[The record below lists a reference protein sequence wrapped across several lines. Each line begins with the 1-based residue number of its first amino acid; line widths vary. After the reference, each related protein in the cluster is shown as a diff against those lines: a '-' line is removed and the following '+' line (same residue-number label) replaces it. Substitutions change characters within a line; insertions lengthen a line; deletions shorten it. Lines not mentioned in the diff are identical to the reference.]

1 MAKTQDPTDAIVRRA
16 TAFTDALLECT
27 GLLPDLVDAHGE
39 DPERFAGLIDRIHR
53 IESRCDSLARD
64 LREFVVDRMTPNFT
78 GYYLLADELV
88 AAINDADEI
97 ASRAEHAAMELDAM
111 GSVLSEAQRQ
121 RFETIAA
128 ISHEAAQVFAAALE
142 AYVDRLGREGG
153 EGTDNLTD
161 SLDRIR
167 GFERDCDLLK
177 YEVIDRAFEEGV
189 DVEAVATHRLVVS
202 LDSVP
207 NAVEDGADRLATLS
221 SREV

>member
-1 MAKTQDPTDAIVRRA
+1 
-16 TAFTDALLECT
+16 
-27 GLLPDLVDAHGE
+27 
-39 DPERFAGLIDRIHR
+39 
-53 IESRCDSLARD
+53 
-64 LREFVVDRMTPNFT
+64 
-78 GYYLLADELV
+78 
-88 AAINDADEI
+88 
-97 ASRAEHAAMELDAM
+97 MELDAM

>member
-1 MAKTQDPTDAIVRRA
+1 MAKMQDPTDAIVRRT

-39 DPERFAGLIDRIHR
+39 DPERFAGLVDRIHR

-64 LREFVVDRMTPNFT
+64 LREFVVDRMMPNFT

-97 ASRAEHAAMELDAM
+97 ASRAEHFAMELDAM
-111 GSVLSEAQRQ
+111 GSVLTAADQE
-121 RFETIAA
+121 RFATIAGVA
-128 ISHEAAQVFAAALE
+128 HEAAQVFAAALE
-142 AYVDRLGREGG
+142 AYVERLGREDGDASV
-153 EGTDNLTD
+153 TVTD

-189 DVEAVATHRLVVS
+189 DLEALATHGLVVS